1 MTKGL
6 QPGASSQP
14 AGPTLRSFQLKAV
27 ALLDRALKD
36 AAPSCRWCGIA
47 LVVEDDHGNSIQQG
61 EDGECDECHWWKMR
75 KELPE
80 FPAYIGWDGR
90 EHAEY

>member
-1 MTKGL
+1 MVT
-6 QPGASSQP
+6 
-14 AGPTLRSFQLKAV
+14 
-27 ALLDRALKD
+27 
-36 AAPSCRWCGIA
+36 CRWCGIA

-61 EDGECDECHWWKMR
+61 QDGECDECHWWKMR
-75 KELPE
+75 KEPPE